1 MADSISTKN
10 PATQTATVA
19 KTNTTAVKPKLK
31 ERLLTDIKSTRAERQ
46 KEQTSLGVNLG
57 ESFIYGS
64 LMYFRKYFIEL
75 TNLENLIK
83 DEKIPLNQ
91 AEIQFYKLEA
101 SFSALLGDICGGVA
115 KESELKAKIATFT
128 AVAGVISGISLG
140 LGAVVAG
147 GVVAAGAVTGT
158 GVTFGAAMGGG
169 TAGTAMTGAL
179 VAGGLSEVVTTL
191 SPEQAS
197 MSEAILLAFQGDPS
211 KLDTA
216 LLELSKQ
223 QAVGAVGS
231 LAFVKLLPVFQHIIP
246 VWLKSLPATVSS
258 KLLPLAPVIAEVLTS
273 SLVASGSYSLLHSKE
288 VIMTVF
294 DESLTLEQKTEK
306 VGEQGRSLLMAML
319 VAGLVGAG
327 TGGLKSIKFNI
338 NPAATNGTI
347 KDPSQLGSIKML
359 VKELFKNVDQNEQK
373 NKGATQAINAIRDE
387 IKEGAVNTTTLGKA
401 LDELNNLQNKSPE
414 LVSNIGKLDSLI
426 GLNTA
431 TPADIIKMI
440 REQLNKLLAFVK
452 RRTPAPTA
460 KPTPVLPQATTTPTL
475 KEVSPSA
482 ITTAKPVL
490 PQATT
495 TPTLVTPSNAP
506 KPITGENNIV
516 PFKAPAQLKAQMEQI
531 TNQAKELETKIQ
543 EITNQIKQL
552 KTQTQKS
559 TNPEEKLALKEQ
571 VSQLEVKKSEL
582 SKQYFAVMDKIASL
596 QNPDMKDDLHP
607 LEVKP
612 IEGVV
617 ASFGAGGSNL
627 SPKQEARQLKRL
639 LGILQIHP
647 DLVVESSKD
656 LAEKLT
662 KEINNAIDDVESG
675 KRETKDVFPLILS
688 AFKALHPDRTDL
700 LQKADDIQGLL
711 NIEKQAISVGQADQL
726 MQSLISNLQTANKL
740 QAEIEEAYL
749 KTYDQ
754 YKKDIAKGERIS
766 LKSRLYEAGIKSDRL
781 TNKSLYEKA
790 RELKDAYYQLSKEAG
805 SIANQYKD
813 NKLLADLWEAREK
826 MFLALAN
833 KYSDRFELDHN
844 SQNLSRAIESIN
856 KAVSLD
862 PSNPQ
867 ILAEKL
873 FLNAYDAYTKLGGDK
888 VNPPIN
894 EALVTLAKLKSF
906 IPEELNP
913 LVLNIETIAQK
924 VLNATDNKMDIM
936 YGELIPAIRKLQ
948 YNLKANISSVD
959 ENTGQLIDFNSPSS
973 QVHRYFQ
980 TAFQSFEGLLKPA
993 GYVPEYYLKNSISSL
1008 NSIINLISDPALKEK
1023 LIQLKAEIQPLLDDF
1038 YHINLKDDFHQ
1049 SKLRE
1054 IQTKFSD
1061 LTPEIELYIGSK
1073 TPSTSTKPIQEVQA
1087 EQLQAQRSQIKNELD
1102 NISNIIDTISTKKTD
1117 SKANYQRILQSL
1129 ETIKTLLESRTGLSI
1144 QSSEYIFVTSR
1155 IQMMKYLL
1163 GISSSYTSSPHT
1175 RSYKNEPPYPQAI
1188 FEYPKYQLNYHKISY
1203 TSVGQRKQFI
1213 TNWIQPSLEETL
1225 RALPA
1230 NSKFRK
1236 QIEQLEK
1243 EANKYL
1249 KIDESKLSESQAYQ
1263 AFEDFYEAFKKVQT
1277 KFVLSNPLWLDKT
1290 EASQAL
1296 LGDLPTTTKDM
1307 PETPT
1312 PWWNR
1317 KLW

>member
-766 LKSRLYEAGIKSDRL
+766 LRTCLYNDGIK
-781 TNKSLYEKA
+781 NNLYEKKTD
-790 RELKDAYYQLSKEAG
+790 LKNAYSQLSKDAG
-805 SIANQYKD
+805 NIANQYKD

-826 MFLALAN
+826 MFSALAN
-833 KYSDRFELDHN
+833 KYSDRLELDHN
-844 SQNLSRAIESIN
+844 SENLSRAIESIN

-894 EALVTLAKLKSF
+894 EALGTLAKLKSF
-906 IPEELNP
+906 IPEELSP
-913 LVLNIETIAQK
+913 LVVNIETIAQK

-948 YNLKANISSVD
+948 HNLKANISSVD